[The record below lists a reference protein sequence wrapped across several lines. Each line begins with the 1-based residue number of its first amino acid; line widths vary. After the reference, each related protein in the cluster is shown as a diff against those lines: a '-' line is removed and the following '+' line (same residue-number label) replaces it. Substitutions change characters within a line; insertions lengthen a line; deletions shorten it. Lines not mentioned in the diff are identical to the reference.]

1 LILLTSSTFLVCGS
15 WNLFFWFL
23 FSGFFFLCWFIY
35 RVMFCFNFLVWSVV
49 NKVVLFMIML
59 H

>member
-23 FSGFFFLCWFIY
+23 FSGFFFFVLIY
-35 RVMFCFNFLVWSVV
+35 L
-49 NKVVLFMIML
+49 
-59 H
+59 

>member
-23 FSGFFFLCWFIY
+23 FSGFFFCVDLFIE
-35 RVMFCFNFLVWSVV
+35 
-49 NKVVLFMIML
+49 
-59 H
+59 